1 MKMIRAVI
9 RPEREEAILR
19 NLEAAGIFAVT
30 KSPVLG
36 RGRQKGIQVGKINYD
51 LLAKVML
58 ILVVNEAEYPVAVAA
73 LESGGDTGHPGDGK
87 IFVQEVSE
95 SYTIRT
101 GERKGRGA

>member
-9 RPEREEAILR
+9 RPEREEAILS

-30 KSPVLG
+30 KCPVQG
-36 RGRQKGIQVGKINYD
+36 RGRQKGIQVGKVSYD

-58 ILVVNEAEYPVAVAA
+58 LLVVEETDYAKAVAA
-73 LESGGDTGHPGDGK
+73 IENGGDTGHPGDGK
-87 IFVQEVSE
+87 IFVQQVSE

-101 GERKGRGA
+101 GERR